1 MKITLKG
8 QKNNDFFER
17 RSGSCYNAENCNCKD
32 GGRMRRFFFFMG
44 VLLFTAIFSV
54 SVGSSQESGK
64 GIKLKVTSPAFENNK
79 TIPSKYGCDGSNVN
93 PSVKIENVP
102 PKAKSL
108 ALVFDDQDAPRGTYV
123 HWVLW
128 NIDPSVREIRENS
141 VPEGAIQ
148 GTNDFKKNAYGGP
161 CPPTRPH
168 KYALIVYALDVRLN
182 LEPKSG
188 KADLEKAME
197 GHIIAQGQLMGVYKR
212 EKKR

>member
-1 MKITLKG
+1 
-8 QKNNDFFER
+8 
-17 RSGSCYNAENCNCKD
+17 
-32 GGRMRRFFFFMG
+32 MRRIFFFMG
-44 VLLFTAIFSV
+44 VWVLTAILSV
-54 SVGSSQESGK
+54 SFVAGQGTGK

-79 TIPSKYGCDGSNVN
+79 TIPLKYGCDGSNVN

-102 PKAKSL
+102 PGTKSL
-108 ALVFDDQDAPRGTYV
+108 ALVFDDKDAPRGTYV
-123 HWVLW
+123 HWILW
-128 NIDPSVREIRENS
+128 NIDPAVREVHENS

-148 GTNDFKKNAYGGP
+148 GTNDFKKNTYGGP

-212 EKKR
+212 EKKK

>member
-1 MKITLKG
+1 MQKI
-8 QKNNDFFER
+8 DPEEER
-17 RSGSCYNAENCNCKD
+17 VRSI
-32 GGRMRRFFFFMG
+32 FFFMG
-44 VLLFTAIFSV
+44 IMLFSAVFSLSVV
-54 SVGSSQESGK
+54 SGQESGK
-64 GIKLKVTSPAFENNK
+64 GMKIKVSSPAFGNDK

-93 PSVKIENVP
+93 PPVKIENVP
-102 PKAKSL
+102 PGANSL
-108 ALVFDDQDAPRGTYV
+108 ALVFDDKDAPRGTYV

-128 NIDPSVREIRENS
+128 NIDPSVREIHENS
-141 VPEGAIQ
+141 VPVGAIQ

-168 KYALIVYALDVRLN
+168 KYVLIVYALDVRLN

-212 EKKR
+212 EKKK

>member
-1 MKITLKG
+1 M
-8 QKNNDFFER
+8 
-17 RSGSCYNAENCNCKD
+17 RS
-32 GGRMRRFFFFMG
+32 FFFFIG
-44 VLLFTAIFSV
+44 VLLFTTIFLV

-64 GIKLKVTSPAFENNK
+64 GIRLKVTSPAFQNNK

-93 PSVKIENVP
+93 PSVKIGDVP
-102 PKAKSL
+102 PGAKTL
-108 ALVFDDQDAPRGTYV
+108 ALIFDDKDAPRGTYA

-128 NIDPSVREIRENS
+128 NIDPSVREIQENS

-188 KADLEKAME
+188 RADLEKAME
-197 GHIIAQGQLMGVYKR
+197 RHIIAQGKLMGVYKR